1 MIKETLLAL
10 IQTEEIE
17 EIKKLVDENIDYATL
32 NLDKQKSLIHHA
44 AKLGSLDLVRF
55 LINKKPELLD
65 LTDTLG
71 QTPILWSAAYGHENI
86 VDYLANIG
94 ADINRPSTDNGDNY
108 APIHWASE
116 RGYQNVVDCLIKH
129 GADLSLKNKQGH
141 TADELWPKDSPF
153 RKLSDELILLAK
165 QDPCLNEER
174 QKALLTLVFNKDT
187 NLLTWEFLPNK
198 VLSNFLSHALYF
210 NNPNIINQLLT
221 HKKWPE
227 WSKFKTKDDYTLLHC
242 MASINATEAC
252 RNVMRIIVA
261 DGRNEGNETSPLH

>member
-174 QKALLTLVFNKDT
+174 QKALLTL
-187 NLLTWEFLPNK
+187 
-198 VLSNFLSHALYF
+198 
-210 NNPNIINQLLT
+210 I
-221 HKKWPE
+221 
-227 WSKFKTKDDYTLLHC
+227 KTQIY
-242 MASINATEAC
+242 
-252 RNVMRIIVA
+252 
-261 DGRNEGNETSPLH
+261 